1 MRRDTLILGRAGSI
15 EIEAESFQYQCSGGE
30 PSSIAHNAFAVRS
43 VEGGFFSEP
52 TEPGSRAVV
61 IDGRV
66 YRVRRGARGEML
78 VNGVAIPAEVF
89 DPRDLR
95 ARPAAMASGGRSEIS
110 APMPGKVIRVLVS
123 EGDSVEAGQ
132 GLVVVEAMKM
142 QNEMK
147 SPKAGRVA
155 EVRTQPD
162 AAVAAGE
169 TLIVVE

>member
-15 EIEAESFQYQCSGGE
+15 EIEAESFQYQRAGGE
-30 PSSIAHNAFAVRS
+30 RIKGR
-43 VEGGFFSEP
+43 FFTEP

-66 YRVRRGARGEML
+66 YRVTRRARGEAL
-78 VNGVAIPAEVF
+78 VNGVAILTEVF

-95 ARPAAMASGGRSEIS
+95 ARPAAMESGGRSEIS

-123 EGDSVEAGQ
+123 QGDSVEAGQ

-147 SPKAGRVA
+147 SPKAGCVE
-155 EVRTQPD
+155 EVRTQPG

>member
-1 MRRDTLILGRAGSI
+1 MKRDTRMCGRSGSI
-15 EIEAESFQYQCSGGE
+15 EIEAEAFQYQPAGGT
-30 PSSIAHNAFAVRS
+30 PI
-43 VEGGFFSEP
+43 EGRFFSEL

-66 YRVRRGARGEML
+66 YRVTRGARGEVL

-95 ARPAAMASGGRSEIS
+95 ARPAEMASGGRSEIS
-110 APMPGKVIRVLVS
+110 APMPGKVVRVLVS
-123 EGDSVEAGQ
+123 QGDSVEAGQ

-155 EVRTQPD
+155 EVRAQPG
-162 AAVAAGE
+162 AAVLAGE

>member
-1 MRRDTLILGRAGSI
+1 MKRDTRIGGRSGSI
-15 EIEAESFQYQCSGGE
+15 DIEAETFQYQPAGGE
-30 PSSIAHNAFAVRS
+30 RI
-43 VEGGFFSEP
+43 EGRFFSEP

-66 YRVRRGARGEML
+66 YRVTRGARGEAL

-89 DPRDLR
+89 DPRELR
-95 ARPAAMASGGRSEIS
+95 VRPAEMASGGRSEIS
-110 APMPGKVIRVLVS
+110 SPMPGKVIRVLVS
-123 EGDSVEAGQ
+123 QGDSVEAGQ

-155 EVRTQPD
+155 AVRAQPG
-162 AAVAAGE
+162 AAVLAGE
-169 TLIVVE
+169 TLIIVE

>member
-1 MRRDTLILGRAGSI
+1 MKRDTRIRGRAGSI
-15 EIEAESFQYQCSGGE
+15 EIEAESFQYQHAGGE
-30 PSSIAHNAFAVRS
+30 PIKGR
-43 VEGGFFSEP
+43 FFSEP

-66 YRVRRGARGEML
+66 YRVTRGARGEML
-78 VNGVAIPAEVF
+78 VNGVATLIEVF

-95 ARPAAMASGGRSEIS
+95 ARPAAMASGGRSEIF
-110 APMPGKVIRVLVS
+110 ARMPGKVVRVLVS
-123 EGDSVEAGQ
+123 KGDSVEAGQ

-155 EVRTQPD
+155 EVRTQPG
-162 AAVAAGE
+162 AAVLAGE

>member
-15 EIEAESFQYQCSGGE
+15 EIEAESFQYQPAGGE
-30 PSSIAHNAFAVRS
+30 RI
-43 VEGGFFSEP
+43 EGRFFSEP

-66 YRVRRGARGEML
+66 YRVTRGARGEML
-78 VNGVAIPAEVF
+78 VNGVAILTDVF

-95 ARPAAMASGGRSEIS
+95 ARPAAIASGGRSEIS

-123 EGDSVEAGQ
+123 EGDSVEASQ

-155 EVRTQPD
+155 EVRTQPG
-162 AAVAAGE
+162 AAVLAGE

>member
-1 MRRDTLILGRAGSI
+1 MKRDTRIGGRAGGI
-15 EIEAESFQYQCSGGE
+15 EIETESFQYQPAGE
-30 PSSIAHNAFAVRS
+30 APT
-43 VEGGFFSEP
+43 EGGFFSEA
-52 TEPGSRAVV
+52 TEPGSRVVV

-66 YRVRRGARGEML
+66 YRVTRGAKGETL

-123 EGDSVEAGQ
+123 EGDSVEVGQ

-155 EVRTQPD
+155 EVRAQPGG
-162 AAVAAGE
+162 AVLAGE